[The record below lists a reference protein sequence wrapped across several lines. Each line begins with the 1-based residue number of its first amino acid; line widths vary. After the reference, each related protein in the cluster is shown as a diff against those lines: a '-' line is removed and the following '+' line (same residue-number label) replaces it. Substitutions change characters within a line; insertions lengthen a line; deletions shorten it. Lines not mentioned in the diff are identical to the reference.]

1 MLEGVP
7 GTFVTA
13 ATDGPSILCVHQGY
27 DLYGSDRTF
36 LQSLRAIRRRL
47 PAASIDAVLPG
58 RGALLRH
65 VERLVD
71 RVELVDMQVIRRG
84 LLSRMRPSTVFAGI
98 RRAVG
103 MINRHDL
110 TYINTS
116 VILDFILAARFARRR
131 TLVHVHE
138 LPVGA
143 EGLAFSGLL
152 AASGAPL
159 VFNSEATRN
168 AFVLPPRQRRYV
180 VHNGTVAPPSA
191 ATPAGQGLDDRDM
204 NVLMLGRFNAW
215 KGQALLV
222 DAVGRM
228 SAEHRRRIRVR
239 LVGDAFQGQRAHL
252 DAVEQAVTRKGL
264 EGRVSIEPFVDDPSG
279 PYAWSDLVVVPS
291 TRPEPF
297 GMVAIE
303 AMAWGRPVIG
313 AAHGGLT
320 EIVRHGRTGALF
332 SPGDP
337 AELAVA
343 LARYRDDATELSTH
357 GLAAHERFRSCFDE
371 RTYLNAIG
379 ELAAASLA
387 EGRR

>member
-1 MLEGVP
+1 MLDGTP
-7 GTFVTA
+7 GAVVTA
-13 ATDGPSILCVHQGY
+13 TTQGPSILCVHQGF

-36 LQSLRAIRRRL
+36 LQSLRAIRRRF
-47 PAASIDAVLPG
+47 PVASIDAVLPG

-71 RVELVDMQVIRRG
+71 RVELIDMQVIRRG
-84 LLSRMRPSTVFAGI
+84 LLSRMRPSTVLAGI

-131 TLVHVHE
+131 ALVHVHE

-159 VFNSEATRN
+159 VFNSEATRD
-168 AFVLPPRQRRYV
+168 AFVLPPWQRRHV
-180 VHNGTVAPPSA
+180 VHNGTVAPSDS
-191 ATPAGQGLDDRDM
+191 ATPAGQGLLGRDM
-204 NVLMLGRFNAW
+204 NVLMLGRFNTW
-215 KGQALLV
+215 KGQSLLV

-228 SAEHRRRIRVR
+228 SSEHQHRMRVR
-239 LVGDAFQGQRAHL
+239 LVGDAFQGQNRHRDVVELAVARKHL
-252 DAVEQAVTRKGL
+252 RDRVT
-264 EGRVSIEPFVDDPSG
+264 IEPFVDDPSG
-279 PYAWSDLVVVPS
+279 LYGWSDVVVVPS

-303 AMAWGRPVIG
+303 AMACGRPVIG

-320 EIVRHGRTGALF
+320 EIVRHDRTGVLF

-337 AELAVA
+337 AALAGA
-343 LARYRDDATELSTH
+343 LARYRDNATELAAH
-357 GLAAHERFRSCFDE
+357 GLAAQERFRSCFDE
-371 RTYLNAIG
+371 RTYLDAIG
-379 ELAAASLA
+379 ELAAATLEA
-387 EGRR
+387 DRR

>member
-1 MLEGVP
+1 M
-7 GTFVTA
+7 TTA
-13 ATDGPSILCVHQGY
+13 THGPSILCVHQGY

-116 VILDFILAARFARRR
+116 VIFDFILAARFARRR

-138 LPVGA
+138 LPVGV

-168 AFVLPPRQRRYV
+168 AFVLPPWQRRHV
-180 VHNGTVAPPSA
+180 VHNGTVEPSGSPA
-191 ATPAGQGLDDRDM
+191 PAGQGLAGRDM
-204 NVLMLGRFNAW
+204 NVLMLGRFNRW
-215 KGQALLV
+215 KGQSLLV

-228 SAEHRRRIRVR
+228 SAEHQRRIRVR
-239 LVGDAFQGQRAHL
+239 LVGDAFQGQDQHR

-264 EGRVSIEPFVDDPSG
+264 KDRISIEPFADDPSG
-279 PYAWSDLVVVPS
+279 LYAWSDLVVVPS

-303 AMAWGRPVIG
+303 AMACGRPVIG

-337 AELAVA
+337 VELAGA
-343 LARYRDDATELSTH
+343 LARYRDDGTELTAH
-357 GLAAHERFRSCFDE
+357 GQAAHERFRSCFDE
-371 RTYLNAIG
+371 RTYLDAIG
-379 ELAAASLA
+379 ELVAASI
-387 EGRR
+387 ESGE